1 MRSKKPILA
10 QTAGLAILTLGLAVA
25 NGRAPSAAPRP
36 SSVDGQQQQILDAYA
51 RLPVSFVENRGQMD
65 PRVRYYAQGNRFG
78 FYLTSD
84 QVTLAFAND
93 ATDEQI
99 SLALRFVDRN
109 PRSALVGAGRAP
121 GEVNY
126 FRGADPAAWQTG
138 LPQYR
143 DVVYRELWPG
153 IDLRLHEQAGVLKYE
168 FHVRPGGRPA
178 DIRLAYAGASGLS
191 LDDSGGMLIATSA
204 GVLRDAAPFAYQDV
218 GGARVPVT
226 SRYALD
232 TAVGRDRRFGFS
244 IDAYEPDRDLI
255 IDPGIQYTTFL
266 GGGSH
271 EIGAGIAVDAT
282 GNAYVVGTTQSP
294 DFPTTAGAFRRTG
307 ATSNFADVFVSK
319 LNAAGTALVYSTF
332 IGGSNFDFG
341 RRIAIDASGNAYV
354 TGQTKSSNFPT
365 TGSAFDRSFNIPPN
379 CPRCSTDQYDA
390 FVTKLN
396 AAGSALVYS
405 TFLGGTDIDDARGI
419 AVDAGGAAYVTGETV
434 SADFPTTAGA
444 LSRTSRGA
452 YDVFVTKLNA
462 AGSALAYSTYLGGTQ
477 VDDGERVAVDAS
489 GNAFVVGFT
498 SSIDFPVT
506 AGAFDT
512 TANGAFDVFVAKL
525 NPSGSGLIYSTY
537 LGGNDFDSVGGLAI
551 DDAGNAYVA
560 GGTGS
565 LNFPTTAGAFDTT
578 PDGSDAFLTK
588 VNAAGSALVYSTVL
602 GGTASDGANGVDVDG
617 AGNAWLTGITS
628 SANFPVTAGAADAS
642 FNGVADVFIAE
653 LNAAGSSLLYST
665 YLGGA
670 QSDSGNDVA
679 IDSAGDVYVT
689 GHTYS
694 IDFPATT
701 GAFDTIFNGDP
712 SIFWGDAFVTKLA
725 TNTGTSTPPPPPA
738 TPGTPTL
745 LAPADADTPPQ
756 PITFDWSDATSAV
769 SYTIQIDDS
778 SAFSAPLV
786 REQSVTTSIYATS
799 NLATTTHFW
808 RVRGVNSAGTPGA
821 WSVVR
826 SFTPQ
831 AAPPP
836 ATLSTMSTNPSTVV
850 GGDASSGTVV
860 LSVGAPEGGA
870 LVTLS
875 SSNPAVAS
883 VPSSATVPANGFT
896 ATFPIATSPVSAST
910 TITITAAY
918 NGSTRTATLGVT
930 PQASAPPPAGT
941 ATLTVTATGRSGE
954 RVTSSPA
961 GISVAVG
968 SSGSASFTTGTAI
981 TLTVSNGRDAIWSGA
996 CSSGGGKAKSCTFT
1010 LNATASVTAN
1020 VQ

>member
-1 MRSKKPILA
+1 
-10 QTAGLAILTLGLAVA
+10 
-25 NGRAPSAAPRP
+25 
-36 SSVDGQQQQILDAYA
+36 
-51 RLPVSFVENRGQMD
+51 
-65 PRVRYYAQGNRFG
+65 
-78 FYLTSD
+78 
-84 QVTLAFAND
+84 
-93 ATDEQI
+93 
-99 SLALRFVDRN
+99 
-109 PRSALVGAGRAP
+109 
-121 GEVNY
+121 
-126 FRGADPAAWQTG
+126 
-138 LPQYR
+138 
-143 DVVYRELWPG
+143 
-153 IDLRLHEQAGVLKYE
+153 
-168 FHVRPGGRPA
+168 
-178 DIRLAYAGASGLS
+178 
-191 LDDSGGMLIATSA
+191 
-204 GVLRDAAPFAYQDV
+204 
-218 GGARVPVT
+218 
-226 SRYALD
+226 
-232 TAVGRDRRFGFS
+232 
-244 IDAYEPDRDLI
+244 
-255 IDPGIQYTTFL
+255 
-266 GGGSH
+266 
-271 EIGAGIAVDAT
+271 
-282 GNAYVVGTTQSP
+282 
-294 DFPTTAGAFRRTG
+294 
-307 ATSNFADVFVSK
+307 
-319 LNAAGTALVYSTF
+319 
-332 IGGSNFDFG
+332 
-341 RRIAIDASGNAYV
+341 
-354 TGQTKSSNFPT
+354 
-365 TGSAFDRSFNIPPN
+365 
-379 CPRCSTDQYDA
+379 
-390 FVTKLN
+390 
-396 AAGSALVYS
+396 
-405 TFLGGTDIDDARGI
+405 
-419 AVDAGGAAYVTGETV
+419 
-434 SADFPTTAGA
+434 
-444 LSRTSRGA
+444 
-452 YDVFVTKLNA
+452 
-462 AGSALAYSTYLGGTQ
+462 
-477 VDDGERVAVDAS
+477 
-489 GNAFVVGFT
+489 
-498 SSIDFPVT
+498 
-506 AGAFDT
+506 
-512 TANGAFDVFVAKL
+512 
-525 NPSGSGLIYSTY
+525 
-537 LGGNDFDSVGGLAI
+537 
-551 DDAGNAYVA
+551 
-560 GGTGS
+560 
-565 LNFPTTAGAFDTT
+565 
-578 PDGSDAFLTK
+578 
-588 VNAAGSALVYSTVL
+588 
-602 GGTASDGANGVDVDG
+602 
-617 AGNAWLTGITS
+617 
-628 SANFPVTAGAADAS
+628 
-642 FNGVADVFIAE
+642 

-786 REQSVTTSIYATS
+786 REQSVTTSMYATS

-870 LVTLS
+870 LVALS

-1010 LNATASVTAN
+1010 LNAAASVTAN